1 MRVESAAKDTENDIT
16 RVVSQYSNYYKVKSR
31 SISQDKLNMV
41 IEMRIKDGGGLLQ
54 KINSIEN
61 VEYVSILDH
70 DGEVTF

>member
-1 MRVESAAKDTENDIT
+1 
-16 RVVSQYSNYYKVKSR
+16 
-31 SISQDKLNMV
+31 MV

-54 KINSIEN
+54 EINSIEN